1 MKKLLLPA
9 LILLSMTSANLAM
22 ANGEENKQK
31 SVVGQIETIKVHEL
45 EMDFQA
51 RIDTGAATTSIHATD
66 ITVNGEEPDSEDMR
80 DHLGEMVEFTSIN
93 ENGDKATYKGKIIK
107 VSKIRN
113 AQGVERRY
121 AVKMDLG
128 WNGEHKTVAVNLRD
142 RSKLDYKLL
151 IGRNWLSGDYVV
163 DVDKLDEDD

>member
-9 LILLSMTSANLAM
+9 VVVFSMLGASITM
-22 ANGEENKQK
+22 AHSGGELQK
-31 SVVGQIETIKVHEL
+31 SVVGQVETIKVHEL
-45 EMDFQA
+45 DMDFKA

-66 ITVNGEEPDSEDMR
+66 IKVIGEESDSMR
-80 DHLGEMVEFTSIN
+80 DNLGETVMFTSVN
-93 ENGDKATYKGKIIK
+93 ENGEKATYKGKIIK

-128 WNGEHKTVAVNLRD
+128 WNGEHKRVAVNLRD
-142 RSKLDYKLL
+142 RSKLEYKLL
-151 IGRNWLSGDYVV
+151 IGRNWLSGDYLV

>member
-1 MKKLLLPA
+1 MKKFLLPVM
-9 LILLSMTSANLAM
+9 IMLSMASVSTVLAH
-22 ANGEENKQK
+22 EK
-31 SVVGQIETIKVHEL
+31 SVVGQVETIRVHEL
-45 EMDFQA
+45 EMDYQA

-66 ITVNGEEPDSEDMR
+66 VQVIGEDSDSDDMR
-80 DHLGEMVEFTSIN
+80 DHLGEMVKFTSVN
-93 ENGDKATYKGKIIK
+93 EKGEKATYKGKIIK

-128 WNGEHKTVAVNLRD
+128 WNGEHKRVAVNLRD

-151 IGRNWLSGDYVV
+151 IGRNWLSGDYLV
-163 DVDKLDEDD
+163 DVDKRDEDD